1 MGKRIECRKLFQL
14 HDWEVR
20 DVSCFTTG
28 IYEKIWFS
36 NKYNSFTPSGDHDY
50 DVCVLFPQHVS
61 VMTAKQGIAR
71 VLEDYYSRRGRRLKL
86 LRKKYTR

>member
-1 MGKRIECRKLFQL
+1 M
-14 HDWEVR
+14 R
-20 DVSCFTTG
+20 DVSVFTTG

-36 NKYNSFTPSGDHDY
+36 NKYNSFTPSRDHDY

-71 VLEDYYSRRGRRLKL
+71 VLGIIIHVGEERLKL
-86 LRKKYTR
+86 PRKKYTR